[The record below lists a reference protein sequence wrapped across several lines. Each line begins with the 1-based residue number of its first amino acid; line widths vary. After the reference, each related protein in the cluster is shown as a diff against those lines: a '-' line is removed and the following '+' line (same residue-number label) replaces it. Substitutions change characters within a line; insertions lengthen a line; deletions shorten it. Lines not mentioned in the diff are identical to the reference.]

1 MTEKLLSTK
10 QLATYLGVA
19 PSTLSSYRKDGIGPE
34 YLKIGRLI
42 RYRVSDVD
50 LWLRTKANQIFEK

>member
-1 MTEKLLSTK
+1 MTEKLLSPK
-10 QLATYLGVA
+10 QLADFLGVA
-19 PSTLSSYRKDGIGPE
+19 LTTLSSYRKDGIGPE

-50 LWLRTKANQIFEK
+50 IWLKTKETEFLEK